1 MRPKTATVGESK
13 PEEKPAEQAGG
24 EGLARLPGNTPESFR
39 KGNRPA
45 MKVRCPKE
53 PLLAALQSAAAV
65 VPARSPKPVLTN
77 VKLEAD
83 KGTAILS
90 ATDLEVG
97 IRTEVDGVETSAPGA
112 VLLPSGRLMAIVRES
127 PAGTVFDIHSDG
139 TAAVVKATR
148 SEFRLPAEDP
158 LEFPSVASFPAE
170 ACFELT
176 SQLARELVRRTVFA
190 TDNESSRYALGGVL
204 VELSGK
210 GVIAVGTDGR
220 RLAKMEGPAT
230 SVNGS
235 PADAQPIVPARAMQL
250 IERCLGAA
258 DTPVHMAVRPSDI
271 LVKTGGTTIS
281 ARLVEG
287 RFPRWRDVFP
297 ERPEASRVGV
307 LAGPLLAAVRQAA
320 IVTSEQSKGVDFSF
334 EPGQLV
340 LAGRSAESGESRI
353 EMPIDHAG
361 PAVRIKMDPRFVSD
375 FLRVL
380 DGAATVTIEITDGQS
395 ACVCRTED
403 GYAYVIMPLAAD

>member
-1 MRPKTATVGESK
+1 
-13 PEEKPAEQAGG
+13 
-24 EGLARLPGNTPESFR
+24 
-39 KGNRPA
+39 
-45 MKVRCPKE
+45 MKVRCTKE

-90 ATDLEVG
+90 ATDLEIG
-97 IRTEVDGVETSAPGA
+97 IRTEVEGMEASAPGA

-127 PAGTVFDIHSDG
+127 PPGTVFDIHSDG
-139 TAAVVKATR
+139 TAAVVKAPR

-158 LEFPSVASFPAE
+158 LEFPSVASFPGE
-170 ACFELT
+170 ACFEL
-176 SQLARELVRRTVFA
+176 SAPLVRELVKRTVFA
-190 TDNESSRYALGGVL
+190 TDSESSRYALGGVL
-204 VELSGK
+204 VELSGN

-220 RLAKMEGPAT
+220 RLAKMEGPAAA
-230 SVNGS
+230 SGGG
-235 PADAQPIVPARAMQL
+235 PADVQPIVPARAMQL

-258 DTPVHMAVRPSDI
+258 DVPVHIAARPSEI
-271 LVKTGGTTIS
+271 LVKTGPTTIS

-297 ERPEASRVGV
+297 DRPEAMKVGV
-307 LAGPLLAAVRQAA
+307 LVGPLLAAVRQAA

-334 EPGQLV
+334 EAGQLV
-340 LAGRSAESGESRI
+340 LSGRSAESGESRV

-361 PAVRIKMDPRFVSD
+361 PTVRIKLDPRFVSD

-380 DGAATVTIEITDGQS
+380 DGSATISIELTDGQS

-403 GYAYVIMPLAAD
+403 GYGYVIMPLAAD